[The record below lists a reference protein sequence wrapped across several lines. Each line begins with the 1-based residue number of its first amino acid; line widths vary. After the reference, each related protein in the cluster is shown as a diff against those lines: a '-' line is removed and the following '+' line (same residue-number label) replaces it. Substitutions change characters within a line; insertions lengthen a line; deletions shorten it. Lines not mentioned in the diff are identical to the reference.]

1 MSKESKFIKI
11 PKDFQSLND
20 LTELVQNYDFVSR
33 LSNALNGYHRAYI
46 ESYLMTMEEVL
57 DYIPKSQYDKYELHY
72 RGSEIW
78 QYGVD
83 ESFCEKLLRNNNP
96 GLKMY
101 MVNTKKKSVDIQ
113 GWVDGYKKILTRIEQ
128 IEFDIDSRRKRE
140 TPFTYKGNHKFI
152 VDIKTR
158 RLEVQIPYIFT
169 DHQAVGGCQIST
181 GHGFYLSGHSMEP
194 YLSNGYD
201 IFYFCTRTNKYL
213 GYGGNWEAERRPW
226 ISKTSRY

>member
-33 LSNALNGYHRAYI
+33 LSNALNGYQRAYI

-72 RGSEIW
+72 RGSEIY
-78 QYGVD
+78 QYGLE
-83 ESFCEKLLRNNNP
+83 ESFVEKLLRNNNT

-113 GWVDGYKKILTRIEQ
+113 GWVKGYQKVLTRFEQ
-128 IEFDIDSRRKRE
+128 FELDIDGSN
-140 TPFTYKGNHKFI
+140 TPFTYKGDHKFI
-152 VDIKTR
+152 VDIKTSK
-158 RLEVQIPYIFT
+158 LKVQIPYIFT
-169 DHQAVGGCQIST
+169 DYQAVGGCWIN
-181 GHGFYLSGHSMEP
+181 GRAGYLSGHSMEP

-201 IFYFCTRTNKYL
+201 IFNFCTRTNKYL
-213 GYGGNWEAERRPW
+213 GYGGNWEAKSRPW
-226 ISKTSRY
+226 IQKTSRY